1 MPRDFQLM
9 YAVHD
14 AVRRDLV
21 RIVGVLGGS
30 RPVDAVRAAAVAER
44 WDHLA
49 GVILRHHAD
58 EDSRLWPAAREVL
71 DDTGREL
78 LDRLEAQ
85 HAAVTAA
92 VEETSAQFAALLA
105 GVAGGAAPGRAQRD
119 ATADSAER
127 VLRLLDAHFAAEE
140 DRLLPALAGRLDDG
154 GWDGYGSIVRAAA
167 GSGGTAAVLPWLL
180 DDAPPARVSEVLDR
194 LPDHVRASYAAEWR
208 PAYRE
213 RVAAAW

>member
-21 RIVGVLGGS
+21 RIVGILGGS
-30 RPVDAVRAAAVAER
+30 KPVDAGRAAALAER
-44 WDHLA
+44 WDYLA

-58 EDSRLWPAAREVL
+58 EDTRLWPAAREVL
-71 DDTGREL
+71 DDAGREM

-85 HAAVTAA
+85 HAAVTIA
-92 VEETSAQFAALLA
+92 VEETSALFAEL
-105 GVAGGAAPGRAQRD
+105 GAAGQAPTREQRE
-119 ATADSAER
+119 TVADSAER

-140 DRLLPALAGRLDDG
+140 DRLLPALSGRLDDG

-167 GSGGTAAVLPWLL
+167 GTGGTAAVLPWLL
-180 DDAPPARVSEVLDR
+180 DDAPPARVGAVLDR
-194 LPDHVRASYAAEWR
+194 LPDHVRASYAGQWQR
-208 PAYRE
+208 AYRE